1 MTQGL
6 STAVISPEQQAQP
19 FVPWSRNPE
28 WVPLVDPTVGTQ
40 GLCMLWA
47 VWEGI
52 TNPVALTVS
61 GAYTVD
67 WGDGVGPVSYA
78 SGATAQKLLSWS
90 DYSAGTLT
98 SKGYRQ
104 AVITVA
110 PQSGQLLTTVNT
122 SVKNTTNT
130 LPNLYSTGLLDLV
143 ARLPNAT
150 SITFGAASGTVI
162 HSMCEQVRV
171 LGPTSDPSPGRF
183 VGGAG
188 SGIAGFPAMRCF
200 GDLDCAGA
208 TSLAY
213 MFQNCYSL
221 EKCGAFTN
229 TGSVTSVVAMFFNCY
244 SLVELPT
251 IDSFAAVTN
260 MSTFALGCSRL
271 RTVPLYNTSAVTNM
285 YQAFY
290 LCSSLTSVPTFN
302 TSMVSNM
309 GMAFR
314 GSGLRVA
321 PLFDLGAC
329 TTADQMFYQC
339 PSLVSIPAYNLPMC
353 TSLSDLANGCIALTS
368 VGAMTNTG
376 SVSNWTRAFASCPA
390 LQTIPM
396 MDTSGAT
403 NMTSVVNLC
412 SSLRSIP
419 AWNVANCTTFA
430 TAFTG
435 CQSLESVL
443 IVGSRYSM
451 NFASCSLSSAALDA
465 IYTNLGTAAGAQT
478 ITVTGNYGTTGDTP
492 SIATTKGWTV
502 TGS

>member
-19 FVPWSRNPE
+19 FVPWSRSPE

-221 EKCGAFTN
+221 EKCGALTN
-229 TGSVTSVVAMFFNCY
+229 TGSVTSVVWMFFNCS

-260 MSTFALGCSRL
+260 MSAFASGCSRL

-285 YQAFY
+285 LQAFY

-309 GMAFR
+309 GQAFR
-314 GSGLRVA
+314 ASGLRVA

-353 TSLSDLANGCIALTS
+353 TALSDFANGCIALTS

-376 SVSNWTRAFASCPA
+376 SVSSWLRAFSGCIG
-390 LQTIPM
+390 LQTLPM
-396 MDTSGAT
+396 MNTSGAT
-403 NMTSVVNLC
+403 NMTAVVNLC

-419 AWNVANCTTFA
+419 AWNVANCTAFA
-430 TAFTG
+430 SAFTG

-451 NFASCSLSSAALDA
+451 NFGSCSLSSAALDV
-465 IYTNLGTAAGAQT
+465 IYTNLGTASGAQT
-478 ITVTGNYGTTGDTP
+478 ITVTSNYGTTGDTP
-492 SIATTKGWTV
+492 SIATAKGWTV